1 MKREFLANSLAN
13 LKIGDALT
21 KEIIDAIMEENGK
34 DIENAKAD
42 FANVQAQLN
51 TAQAALKK
59 FEGISVDEL
68 KGEITKLQSEL
79 KSKDDEY
86 KKQIADRDFEDIL
99 KSQIAEMKGRNA
111 KAVRAL
117 LDIDA
122 LRKSKNQKD
131 DIKSALEAVK
141 QENDYLFTTEKTA
154 PPYSSGTGVHSSN
167 GHENDDIIA
176 KFRAAAGL
184 SK

>member
-1 MKREFLANSLAN
+1 MKREFLAN
-13 LKIGDALT
+13 LKIGDTALT

-122 LRKSKNQKD
+122 LKASHNQAQ
-131 DIKSALEAVK
+131 DIKTALETVK
-141 QENDYLFTTEKTA
+141 KEADYLFASDEQA
-154 PPYSSGTGVHSSN
+154 PPFSTGAGTHSTSGN
-167 GHENDDIIA
+167 GHADDIA
-176 KFRAAAGL
+176 KFRAAMGL
-184 SK
+184 KPVEE